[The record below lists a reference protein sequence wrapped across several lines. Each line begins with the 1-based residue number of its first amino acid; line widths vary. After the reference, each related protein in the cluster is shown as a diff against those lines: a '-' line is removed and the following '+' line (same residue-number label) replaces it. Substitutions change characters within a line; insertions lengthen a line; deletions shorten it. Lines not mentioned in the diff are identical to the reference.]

1 MPEGWEL
8 WVQWDW
14 VSEGE
19 GLSSSPPPWSLSPR
33 SHAWRTVDTWCPW
46 GSSQPLSGRRVPQQP
61 GGHCPRLTLAVS
73 VDGSQG
79 SLSGSFE

>member
-33 SHAWRTVDTWCPW
+33 SHAWRTVDMVVSLGKQPAFEWKMSPPAAR
-46 GSSQPLSGRRVPQQP
+46 GPLSPPHPGRVR
-61 GGHCPRLTLAVS
+61 GRLTGLP
-73 VDGSQG
+73 QR
-79 SLSGSFE
+79 LF